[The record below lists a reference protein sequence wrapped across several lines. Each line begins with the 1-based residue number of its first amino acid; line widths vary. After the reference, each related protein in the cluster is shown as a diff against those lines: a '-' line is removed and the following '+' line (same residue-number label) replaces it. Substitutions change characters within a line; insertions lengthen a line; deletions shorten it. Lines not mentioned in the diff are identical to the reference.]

1 MIKDKIS
8 KPILIAE
15 IGCNHKGDF
24 AIAKEMII
32 SAKNCGADYVK
43 FQKRDNKYL
52 LGKKYNSP
60 HPVPEN
66 SYGKTYGEHRDF
78 LEFNISQHI
87 KLEKFCKKQG
97 IGYSIS
103 VWDKISTTEVVK
115 NLKLDYV
122 KIPSACNMNFDIHQI
137 LVKKFKKKI
146 HISTGMTTFK
156 EIDEIYKFYKKHN
169 RHKDLIIY
177 SCTSDY
183 PVKSEDVCL
192 LEIERMKKNIKT

>member
-1 MIKDKIS
+1 M
-8 KPILIAE
+8 
-15 IGCNHKGDF
+15 
-24 AIAKEMII
+24 
-32 SAKNCGADYVK
+32 
-43 FQKRDNKYL
+43 
-52 LGKKYNSP
+52 
-60 HPVPEN
+60 
-66 SYGKTYGEHRDF
+66 
-78 LEFNISQHI
+78 
-87 KLEKFCKKQG
+87 
-97 IGYSIS
+97 
-103 VWDKISTTEVVK
+103 VK

-192 LEIERMKKNIKT
+192 LEIERMKKKYKDINSIAFSGHHLGIAIDIGAMMLGAKFIERHQIMLYSI